1 MLAIYKRELRAH
13 MNSFIGLLFTA
24 VSLFF
29 VGIYYTSY
37 QLLGGYPYF
46 SVTMNSVSAIL
57 WVTVPVLCMKVFSE
71 ERHNKTDQ
79 LTLTAPVTVGQIVL
93 GKYLALLT
101 VLGITTL
108 ITSIYPL
115 IMAAY
120 GKILVG
126 ETYIAILGYFLYGAA
141 SIAVCVLISALTES
155 QVIAAVLGFVALLVG
170 NLTGVLG
177 AMISVNGNFV
187 TRILEAYDLA
197 TPFTKLLNG
206 ICDIPSVV
214 YFLSVIGFTLFLTT
228 QVIQKRRYS
237 VSVKQ
242 LSMGAYSTGMIA
254 VVTAIVVIV
263 NLFLGKLPSTMT
275 VIDFSAQKL
284 YSLTDTTEFFLD
296 RLDQDVRI
304 FVMADEESAD
314 PTVAHTLSRY
324 EDYSDHINVV
334 YVDPV
339 TNPTFITKYTNE
351 SVTLHSLVVESDKRH
366 KVIDYSD
373 LWVWAQNGNSTIQ
386 SGYDAEGQIT
396 GAISYVTSEKAP
408 VIYVSE
414 GHSELELPEGV
425 LNSLG
430 KESVE
435 VEKVDL
441 RNLESISKDICA
453 LLIHAPKLDFND
465 YETGLVLDYMNRGG
479 IVIFVTGSVETDR
492 PNCDKILAQMGLEL
506 VDGMVVEGN
515 TDFYYQNPLFLLP
528 NIEDTVYT
536 GDIKANQYK
545 IFAPYTQGVIVAE
558 ENSAI
563 VHTPILNTSR
573 KSFSRVDLTATHL
586 EETEKDIA
594 GPFYVGIEAANE
606 RTDGKLIVYSCSEL
620 FVDNVDSVSNGT
632 NQTLLVNTIVTSVDV
647 ELDIT
652 IPEKSYLVDNI
663 MVPTVAIVVLGA
675 VTVFVLPITLLIVA
689 FVIWFKR
696 RRK

>member
-29 VGIYYTSY
+29 VGIYFTSY

-46 SVTMNSVSAIL
+46 SVTMDSVSSIL
-57 WVTVPVLCMKVFSE
+57 WMTVPVLCMKVFSE

-93 GKYLALLT
+93 GKYLALVS

-108 ITSIYPL
+108 ITIIYPL

-126 ETYIAILGYFLYGAA
+126 ETYVAILGYFLYGAA

-155 QVIAAVLGFVALLVG
+155 QVIAAVLGFVALLLG
-170 NLTGVLG
+170 NLTGALG
-177 AMISVNGNFV
+177 SMISVKGNWFTNALAV
-187 TRILEAYDLA
+187 FDLA

-206 ICDIPSVV
+206 IFDIPSVV
-214 YFLSVIGFTLFLTT
+214 YFLTVIGFTLFLTT

-254 VVTAIVVIV
+254 VVTALVVII

-275 VIDFSAQKL
+275 VIDFSSQKL
-284 YSLTDTTEFFLD
+284 YSLTETTEFFLD

-314 PTVAHTLSRY
+314 PTVEHTLSRY

-339 TNPTFITKYTNE
+339 TNPTFITKYTSD
-351 SVTLHSLVVESDKRH
+351 SVSLHSLVVESDKRH
-366 KVIDYSD
+366 KVIDYAD
-373 LWVWAQNGNSTIQ
+373 LWVWTQSGNSTIQ
-386 SGYDAEGQIT
+386 AGYDAEGQIT
-396 GAISYVTSEKAP
+396 GAISYVISEKAP

-425 LNSLG
+425 VASLS

-435 VEKVDL
+435 VESV
-441 RNLESISKDICA
+441 NLKNVESISKDVCA
-453 LLIHAPKLDFND
+453 LFIHAPKVDFND
-465 YETGLVLDYMNRGG
+465 YETEIVLDYMNNGG
-479 IVIFVTGSVETDR
+479 IVIFVTGSVGTER
-492 PNCDKILAQMGLEL
+492 PNCDKILEAMNLEL

-515 TDFYYQNPLFLLP
+515 TDFYYQNQLFVLP
-528 NIEDTVYT
+528 NIESTIYT
-536 GDIKANQYK
+536 EDINANQYK
-545 IFAPYTQGVIVAE
+545 VFAPYTQGIIISE
-558 ENSAI
+558 ENTTFVYTS
-563 VHTPILNTSR
+563 ILNTSR
-573 KSFSRVDLTATHL
+573 MSFSRVDLSATHL
-586 EETEKDIA
+586 EETENDIS
-594 GPFYVGIEAANE
+594 GPFYIGIEALNE
-606 RTDGKLIVYSCSEL
+606 RTGGKLIVYSCSEL
-620 FVDNVDSVSNGT
+620 FLDNADSVSNGT
-632 NQTLLVNTIVTSVDV
+632 NQALLVNSIVTSVDV

-652 IPEKSYLVDNI
+652 VPEKSYLVDNI
-663 MVPTVAIVVLGA
+663 MVPTMTIVVLGA
-675 VTVFVLPITLLIVA
+675 VTVFILPISLLITA

-696 RRK
+696 RRR

>member
-1 MLAIYKRELRAH
+1 MLAIYKREFRAH
-13 MNSFIGLLFTA
+13 MNSFIGLLFMA

-29 VGIYYTSY
+29 IGIYFTSY

-46 SVTMNSVSAIL
+46 SVTMNSVSSIL
-57 WVTVPVLCMKVFSE
+57 WMTVPVLCMKVFSE

-93 GKYLALLT
+93 GKYLALIS

-115 IMAAY
+115 IMATY

-155 QVIAAVLGFVALLVG
+155 QVIAAVLGFVTLLLG
-170 NLTGVLG
+170 NLTGALG
-177 AMISVNGNFV
+177 SMISVKGNWFTNALAV
-187 TRILEAYDLA
+187 FDLA

-214 YFLSVIGFTLFLTT
+214 YFLTVIGFTLFLTT

-254 VVTAIVVIV
+254 VVTALVVIV

-275 VIDFSAQKL
+275 IIDFSAQKL

-304 FVMADEESAD
+304 FVMVDEDSAD

-339 TNPTFITKYTNE
+339 TNPTFITRYTTE
-351 SVTLHSLVVESDKRH
+351 SVSLHSLVVESDKRH
-366 KVIDYSD
+366 KVIDYGD
-373 LWVWAQNGNSTIQ
+373 LWVWAQSGNSTIQ
-386 SGYDAEGQIT
+386 AGYDAEGQIT
-396 GAISYVTSEKAP
+396 GAISYVISEKAP

-425 LNSLG
+425 ASSLA

-435 VEKVDL
+435 IENVNLK
-441 RNLESISKDICA
+441 NLESISEDVCA
-453 LLIHAPKLDFND
+453 LFIHAPKVDFNE
-465 YETGLVLDYMNRGG
+465 YETQLVLDYMNKGG
-479 IVIFVTGSVETDR
+479 IVIFVTGSIGTDR
-492 PNCDKILAQMGLEL
+492 PNCDKILEAMSLEL

-515 TDFYYQNPLFLLP
+515 TDFYYQNQLFITP
-528 NIEDTVYT
+528 NIEGSVYT
-536 GDIKANQYK
+536 DDIVANQYK
-545 IFAPYTQGVIVAE
+545 VFAPYAQGTVVTKE
-558 ENSAI
+558 DTAI
-563 VHTPILNTSR
+563 VYASILNTSR
-573 KSFSRVDLTATHL
+573 MSFSRVDLSATHL
-586 EETEKDIA
+586 EETENDIS
-594 GPFYVGIEAANE
+594 GPFYLGIEATNE
-606 RTDGKLIVYSCSEL
+606 RTNGKLIVYSCSEMFL
-620 FVDNVDSVSNGT
+620 DNADSVSSGT

-652 IPEKSYLVDNI
+652 VPEKSYLVDNI
-663 MVPTVAIVVLGA
+663 MVPNIAIVVLGA
-675 VTVFVLPITLLIVA
+675 VSVMILPITLLITA
-689 FVIWFKR
+689 FVIWIKR
-696 RRK
+696 RRR

>member
-1 MLAIYKRELRAH
+1 MLAIYKREFRAH
-13 MNSFIGLLFTA
+13 MNSFIGLLFMA

-29 VGIYYTSY
+29 IGIYFTSY

-46 SVTMNSVSAIL
+46 SVTMNSVSSIL
-57 WVTVPVLCMKVFSE
+57 WMTVPVLCMKVFSE

-93 GKYLALLT
+93 GKYLALIS

-155 QVIAAVLGFVALLVG
+155 QVIAAVLGFVTLLLG
-170 NLTGVLG
+170 NLTGALG
-177 AMISVNGNFV
+177 SMITVKGNWFTTALAV
-187 TRILEAYDLA
+187 FDLA

-214 YFLSVIGFTLFLTT
+214 YFLTVIGFTLFLTT

-254 VVTAIVVIV
+254 VVTALVVII

-275 VIDFSAQKL
+275 IIDFSAQKL

-304 FVMADEESAD
+304 FVMVDEDSAD
-314 PTVAHTLSRY
+314 PTVSHTLSRY
-324 EDYSDHINVV
+324 EDYSDHVNVV

-339 TNPTFITKYTNE
+339 TNPMFITRYTTE
-351 SVTLHSLVVESDKRH
+351 SVSLHSLVVESDKRH
-366 KVIDYSD
+366 KVIDYGD
-373 LWVWAQNGNSTIQ
+373 LWVWAQSGNSTIQ
-386 SGYDAEGQIT
+386 AGYDAEGQIT
-396 GAISYVTSEKAP
+396 GAISYVISEKAP

-425 LNSLG
+425 VASLA

-435 VEKVDL
+435 IENVNLK
-441 RNLESISKDICA
+441 NLESISKDVCA
-453 LLIHAPKLDFND
+453 LFIHAPKVDFNE
-465 YETGLVLDYMNRGG
+465 YETQLVLDYMNKGG
-479 IVIFVTGSVETDR
+479 IVIFVTGSIGIDR
-492 PNCDKILAQMGLEL
+492 PNCDKILEAMNLEL
-506 VDGMVVEGN
+506 VDGMIVEGN
-515 TDFYYQNPLFLLP
+515 TDFYYQNQLFITP
-528 NIEDTVYT
+528 NIESSVYT
-536 GDIKANQYK
+536 QDIVANQYK
-545 IFAPYTQGVIVAE
+545 IFAPYAQGTVVTKE
-558 ENSAI
+558 DTAI
-563 VHTPILNTSR
+563 VYASILNTSR
-573 KSFSRVDLTATHL
+573 MSFSRVDLSATHL

-594 GPFYVGIEAANE
+594 GPFYLGIEATNE
-606 RTDGKLIVYSCSEL
+606 RTSGKLIVYSCPEMFL
-620 FVDNVDSVSNGT
+620 DNADSVSSGT

-652 IPEKSYLVDNI
+652 VPEKSYLVDNI
-663 MVPTVAIVVLGA
+663 MVPNVAIVVLGA
-675 VTVFVLPITLLIVA
+675 VSVMILPITLLITA
-689 FVIWFKR
+689 FVIWIKR
-696 RRK
+696 RRR

>member
-29 VGIYYTSY
+29 VGIYFTSY

-46 SVTMNSVSAIL
+46 SVTMDSVSSIL
-57 WVTVPVLCMKVFSE
+57 WMTVPVLCMKVFSE

-93 GKYLALLT
+93 GKYLALVS

-108 ITSIYPL
+108 ITIIYPL

-126 ETYIAILGYFLYGAA
+126 ETYVAILGYFLYGAA

-155 QVIAAVLGFVALLVG
+155 QVIAAVLGFVALLLG
-170 NLTGVLG
+170 NLTGALG
-177 AMISVNGNFV
+177 SMISVKGNWFTNALAV
-187 TRILEAYDLA
+187 FDLA

-206 ICDIPSVV
+206 IFDIPSVV
-214 YFLSVIGFTLFLTT
+214 YFLTVIGFTLFLTT

-254 VVTAIVVIV
+254 VVTALVVII

-275 VIDFSAQKL
+275 VIDFSSQKL
-284 YSLTDTTEFFLD
+284 YSLTETTEFFLD

-314 PTVAHTLSRY
+314 PTVEHTLSRY

-339 TNPTFITKYTNE
+339 TNPTFITKYTSD
-351 SVTLHSLVVESDKRH
+351 SVSLHSLVVESDKRH
-366 KVIDYSD
+366 KVIDYAD
-373 LWVWAQNGNSTIQ
+373 LWVWTQSGNSTIQ
-386 SGYDAEGQIT
+386 AGYDAEGQIT
-396 GAISYVTSEKAP
+396 GAISYVISEKAP

-425 LNSLG
+425 VASLS

-435 VEKVDL
+435 VESV
-441 RNLESISKDICA
+441 NLKNVESISKDVCA
-453 LLIHAPKLDFND
+453 LFIHAPKVDFND
-465 YETGLVLDYMNRGG
+465 YETEIVLDYMNNGG
-479 IVIFVTGSVETDR
+479 IVIFVTGSVGTER
-492 PNCDKILAQMGLEL
+492 PNCDKILEAMNLEL

-515 TDFYYQNPLFLLP
+515 TDFYYQNQLFVLP
-528 NIEDTVYT
+528 NIESTIYT
-536 GDIKANQYK
+536 EDINANQYK
-545 IFAPYTQGVIVAE
+545 VFAPYTQGIIISE
-558 ENSAI
+558 ENTTFVYTS
-563 VHTPILNTSR
+563 ILNTSR
-573 KSFSRVDLTATHL
+573 MSFSRVDLSATHL
-586 EETEKDIA
+586 EETENDIS
-594 GPFYVGIEAANE
+594 GPFYVGIEALNE
-606 RTDGKLIVYSCSEL
+606 RTGGKLIVYSCSEL
-620 FVDNVDSVSNGT
+620 FLDNADSVSNGT
-632 NQTLLVNTIVTSVDV
+632 NQALLVNSIVTSVDV

-652 IPEKSYLVDNI
+652 VPEKSYLVDNI
-663 MVPTVAIVVLGA
+663 MVPTMTIVVLGA
-675 VTVFVLPITLLIVA
+675 VTVFILPISLLITA

-696 RRK
+696 RRR

>member
-29 VGIYYTSY
+29 VGIYFTSY

-46 SVTMNSVSAIL
+46 SVTMDSVSSIL
-57 WVTVPVLCMKVFSE
+57 WMTVPVLCMKVFSE

-93 GKYLALLT
+93 GKYLALVS

-108 ITSIYPL
+108 ITIIYPL

-126 ETYIAILGYFLYGAA
+126 ETYVAILGYFLYGAA

-155 QVIAAVLGFVALLVG
+155 QVIAAVLGFVALLLG
-170 NLTGVLG
+170 NLTGALG
-177 AMISVNGNFV
+177 SMISVKGNWFTNALAV
-187 TRILEAYDLA
+187 FDLA

-206 ICDIPSVV
+206 IFDIPSVV
-214 YFLSVIGFTLFLTT
+214 YFLTVIGFTLFLTT

-254 VVTAIVVIV
+254 VVTALVVII

-275 VIDFSAQKL
+275 VIDFSSQKL
-284 YSLTDTTEFFLD
+284 YSLTETTEFFLD

-314 PTVAHTLSRY
+314 PTVEHTLSRY

-339 TNPTFITKYTNE
+339 TNPTFITKYTSD
-351 SVTLHSLVVESDKRH
+351 SVSLHSLVVESDKRH
-366 KVIDYSD
+366 KVIDYAD
-373 LWVWAQNGNSTIQ
+373 LWVWTQSGNSTIQ
-386 SGYDAEGQIT
+386 AGYDAEGQIT
-396 GAISYVTSEKAP
+396 GAISYVISEKAP

-425 LNSLG
+425 VASLS

-435 VEKVDL
+435 VESV
-441 RNLESISKDICA
+441 NLKNVESISKDVCA
-453 LLIHAPKLDFND
+453 LFIHAPKVDFND
-465 YETGLVLDYMNRGG
+465 YETEIVLDYMNNGG
-479 IVIFVTGSVETDR
+479 IVIFVTGSVGTER
-492 PNCDKILAQMGLEL
+492 PNCDKILEAMNLEL

-515 TDFYYQNPLFLLP
+515 TDFYYQNQLFVLP
-528 NIEDTVYT
+528 NIESTIYT
-536 GDIKANQYK
+536 EDIKANQYK
-545 IFAPYTQGVIVAE
+545 VFAPYTQGIIISE
-558 ENSAI
+558 ENTTFVYTS
-563 VHTPILNTSR
+563 ILNTSR
-573 KSFSRVDLTATHL
+573 MSFSRVDLSATHL
-586 EETEKDIA
+586 EETENDIS
-594 GPFYVGIEAANE
+594 GPFYVGIEALNE
-606 RTDGKLIVYSCSEL
+606 RTGGKLIVYSCSEL
-620 FVDNVDSVSNGT
+620 FLDNADSVSNGT
-632 NQTLLVNTIVTSVDV
+632 NQALLVNSIVTSVDV

-652 IPEKSYLVDNI
+652 VPEKSYLVDNI
-663 MVPTVAIVVLGA
+663 MVPTMTIVVLGA
-675 VTVFVLPITLLIVA
+675 VTVFILPISLLITA

-696 RRK
+696 RRR